1 MSWQA
6 SVRQLLAVC
15 VGWSDGVGQN
25 DGHDSTSLSAR
36 TRTHT
41 HMLVL
46 LINVNSQKSTYADV
60 FFFDESV
67 LCVCV
72 LNGSVEGKVK
82 KKKEKENTAA
92 YSD

>member
-60 FFFDESV
+60 FF
-67 LCVCV
+67 LMR
-72 LNGSVEGKVK
+72 
-82 KKKEKENTAA
+82 A
-92 YSD
+92 YYAYAF